1 MVREYPLEEDMATL
15 PSIYAWTIPW
25 TEEFGRLQSLRVG
38 HDWSDLACTLT
49 SSKNP
54 LPWPVGWTPSEEERL
69 TWSPKRLEDSF
80 FHLKSTGKSGVEAH
94 VSSIRTKLTWKSQ
107 VFITP
112 IWRASVRA
120 WDTKAPSLIPAAAV
134 GPGGGWLP
142 SAVLSTQKTEPHGLA
157 PASPGLSHLISHFFL
172 SSPLL

>member
-1 MVREYPLEEDMATL
+1 MDRGVWQGATTKSWTWL
-15 PSIYAWTIPW
+15 KRLNMHPYLQQKPS
-25 TEEFGRLQSLRVG
+25 S
-38 HDWSDLACTLT
+38 LT
-49 SSKNP
+49 SWLDPFRRGASN
-54 LPWPVGWTPSEEERL
+54 LE
-69 TWSPKRLEDSF
+69 PKETGRF

-120 WDTKAPSLIPAAAV
+120 WDTKAASLIPAAAV
-134 GPGGGWLP
+134 GPGGGRLP

-172 SSPLL
+172 SSPVL